1 MDKKEKL
8 YKTVAN
14 SAIWNLVMGI
24 VVLVTGI
31 TSGVLLLISAVRLM
45 SCLLYTSPSPRDPKT
60 SRMPS
65 SA

>member
-24 VVLVTGI
+24 VMLVTGI

-45 SCLLYTSPSPRDPKT
+45 SSKGDITF
-60 SRMPS
+60 
-65 SA
+65 

>member
-24 VVLVTGI
+24 VMLVTGI

-45 SCLLYTSPSPRDPKT
+45 GSKGDITF
-60 SRMPS
+60 
-65 SA
+65 

>member
-24 VVLVTGI
+24 VMLVTGI
-31 TSGVLLLISAVRLM
+31 NSGVLLLIS
-45 SCLLYTSPSPRDPKT
+45 
-60 SRMPS
+60 RMIPECIGVWYGCS
-65 SA
+65 FYS

>member
-14 SAIWNLVMGI
+14 SAIWNLVMCI

-31 TSGVLLLISAVRLM
+31 TSCVLMLIIEVRLM
-45 SCLLYTSPSPRDPKT
+45 RSKGDITF
-60 SRMPS
+60 
-65 SA
+65 

>member
-45 SCLLYTSPSPRDPKT
+45 RSKGDMRKWKKSWSQQD
-60 SRMPS
+60 
-65 SA
+65 

>member
-31 TSGVLLLISAVRLM
+31 TSGVPLLISAVRLM
-45 SCLLYTSPSPRDPKT
+45 RSKGDITF
-60 SRMPS
+60 
-65 SA
+65 

>member
-31 TSGVLLLISAVRLM
+31 TSGVFLLISAVRLM
-45 SCLLYTSPSPRDPKT
+45 RSKGDITF
-60 SRMPS
+60 
-65 SA
+65 

>member
-24 VVLVTGI
+24 VVLATGI
-31 TSGVLLLISAVRLM
+31 NSAVIMLISAVRLM
-45 SCLLYTSPSPRDPKT
+45 RSKGDITF
-60 SRMPS
+60 
-65 SA
+65 

>member
-31 TSGVLLLISAVRLM
+31 TSGVLQLISAVRLM
-45 SCLLYTSPSPRDPKT
+45 RSKGDITF
-60 SRMPS
+60 
-65 SA
+65 

>member
-31 TSGVLLLISAVRLM
+31 TSGRTSADQR
-45 SCLLYTSPSPRDPKT
+45 SPVDEK
-60 SRMPS
+60 
-65 SA
+65 

>member
-45 SCLLYTSPSPRDPKT
+45 RSKGDIPF
-60 SRMPS
+60 
-65 SA
+65 

>member
-31 TSGVLLLISAVRLM
+31 TSGVLLLIRAVRLM
-45 SCLLYTSPSPRDPKT
+45 RSKGDITF
-60 SRMPS
+60 
-65 SA
+65 